1 MSKPISI
8 SHISM
13 LADEG
18 HKALL
23 NAIHGEETMARVE
36 AHNWRVEF
44 HWRHVGS
51 NASPAK
57 PQSSSVMPGAAG
69 PYRVAAAGH
78 GGPSLEASA

>member
-1 MSKPISI
+1 MNAPISI
-8 SHISM
+8 AHISM
-13 LADEG
+13 LSDEG

-51 NASPAK
+51 KASPAK
-57 PQSSSVMPGAAG
+57 PHSSSVMPGADH
-69 PYRVAAAGH
+69 PSRVPAAGH
-78 GGPSLEASA
+78 GGPALEVMA